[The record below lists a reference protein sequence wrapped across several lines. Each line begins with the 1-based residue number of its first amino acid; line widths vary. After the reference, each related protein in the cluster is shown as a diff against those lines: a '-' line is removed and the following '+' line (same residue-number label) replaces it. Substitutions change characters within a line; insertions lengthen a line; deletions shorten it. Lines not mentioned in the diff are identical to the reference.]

1 MVDYYQ
7 LNIDFLEGYAM
18 DWQDNPEQ
26 AAFRSQVKDVIENGL
41 PEAYKEKGGDW
52 VQDRKSDDPAIRQ
65 RAVDWQGVL
74 AERGWVAPHW
84 PSEYGGAGL
93 SPVEQFIFKQEM
105 TLADAPSVGGQGV
118 SQLGPTL
125 IVHGTDEQKAE
136 HLPKILSG
144 EVNWQQGYSEPGSGS
159 DLASLQTRAVRDGD
173 DYVVNGQKIWTS
185 GAQYADWLYV
195 LTRTDPEAPKHR
207 GISFLLMQM
216 GIPGLSIRPLID
228 MSGHHHFNETFFED
242 VRVPAS
248 NVVGEVHRG
257 WYVGATL
264 LDFERSNI
272 TGAISSRKSIE
283 KLINYVHSDEGSE
296 RNRLNES
303 AGLRHQV
310 ADCYIR
316 TEVQFNFSFRIISMQ
331 SAGQIPN
338 YEASTSK
345 LFNSELNQNIA
356 RTGTQVLGM
365 YSQFWGHDDDDRN
378 TYNDPPNDYAPLDGI
393 FTQNYVRSVPST
405 IAAGTSEIQRNII
418 ATRGLGLP
426 RG

>member
-1 MVDYYQ
+1 
-7 LNIDFLEGYAM
+7 M
-18 DWQDNPEQ
+18 DWNDTPDQ
-26 AAFRSQVKDVIENGL
+26 AAFRAEVKGLIDGGL
-41 PEAYKEKGGDW
+41 PEAYQGGKGEW
-52 VQDRKSDDPAIRQ
+52 IQDRKSDDATKRDAAQ
-65 RAVDWQGVL
+65 AWQDAL
-74 AERGWVAPHW
+74 AGKGWIAPHW
-84 PSEYGGAGL
+84 PKEYGGAGL
-93 SPVEQFIFKQEM
+93 SPLEQFIFKQEM
-105 TLADAPSVGGQGV
+105 TLAGAPAVGGQGV
-118 SQLGPTL
+118 SQLGPTI

-173 DYVVNGQKIWTS
+173 DFVINGQKIWTS

-207 GISFLLMQM
+207 GISFMLMEKDLP
-216 GIPGLSIRPLID
+216 GISLRPLID
-228 MSGHHHFNETFFED
+228 MSGHYHFNETFFED
-242 VRVPAS
+242 VRVPAT
-248 NVVGEVHRG
+248 NVVGELNRG

-272 TGAISSRKSIE
+272 TGAITSRKTIQ
-283 KLINYVHSDEGSE
+283 KLIDYVHSDEGKDRS
-296 RNRLNES
+296 RLDES
-303 AGLRHQV
+303 VALRHDV
-310 ADCYIR
+310 ADRWIES
-316 TEVQFNFSFRIISMQ
+316 EVQFQFSFRIISMQ

-345 LFNSELNQNIA
+345 LFNSELSQKLS
-356 RTGTQVLGM
+356 RTGTQVFGQ
-365 YSQFWGHDDDDRN
+365 YAQFWGHDDDDRN
-378 TYNDPPNDYAPLDGI
+378 TYDDPPNAYAPLDGD
-393 FTQNYVRSVPST
+393 FTQSYVRSVPAT